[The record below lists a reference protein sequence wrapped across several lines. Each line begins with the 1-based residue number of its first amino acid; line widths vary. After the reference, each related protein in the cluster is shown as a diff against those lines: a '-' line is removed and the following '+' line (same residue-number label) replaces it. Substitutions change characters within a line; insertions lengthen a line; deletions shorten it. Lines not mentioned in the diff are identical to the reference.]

1 MRQLVKKPPIRQAG
15 FTLIEVMAAFA
26 MFALLFGMMMQI
38 LSTSLGNTRRAS
50 DFTQATLWAQSKLDV
65 LGLEAMIVPGNS
77 SGDFDERFS
86 WEMEITEDAV
96 FDEALVDP
104 EQLPLALYRVSLT
117 VRWEGQREVV
127 FDTWRSVDIN
137 WEARERELGL

>member
-1 MRQLVKKPPIRQAG
+1 MMPVQRRQVGQGG

-38 LSTSLGNTRRAS
+38 LSTSLGNTRRSS

-65 LGLEAMIVPGNS
+65 LGLEDMIVPGSS

-86 WEMEITEDAV
+86 WEMEISEDAV
-96 FDEALVDP
+96 FDEAVVDP
-104 EQLPLALYRVSLT
+104 EQLPLALYRVSL
-117 VRWEGQREVV
+117 VVKWEGNRQVV

-137 WEARERELGL
+137 WEARGRELGL